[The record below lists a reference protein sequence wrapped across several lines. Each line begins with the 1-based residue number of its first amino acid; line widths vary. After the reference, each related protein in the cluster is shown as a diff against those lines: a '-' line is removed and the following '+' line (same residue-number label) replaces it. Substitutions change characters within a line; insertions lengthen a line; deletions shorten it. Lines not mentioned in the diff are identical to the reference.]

1 MSGPIYAYCVNDM
14 RVSDVYT
21 ITEFDL
27 IRDNAKPKRHILSI
41 YWSSLIRTKSK
52 MSGKRIPPYAKE
64 RILMLSKKGKNYS
77 EISRELELYGCPV
90 SRQTISAF
98 VKRSNNERTDLK
110 PAVKERK
117 CKRVLKMEHFE
128 YIDNEMAK
136 NDELCAVG
144 KNTFLFCLLAI

>member
-1 MSGPIYAYCVNDM
+1 
-14 RVSDVYT
+14 
-21 ITEFDL
+21 
-27 IRDNAKPKRHILSI
+27 
-41 YWSSLIRTKSK
+41 

-128 YIDNEMAK
+128 YVDNEMAK
-136 NDELCAVG
+136 NNEQ
-144 KNTFLFCLLAI
+144 